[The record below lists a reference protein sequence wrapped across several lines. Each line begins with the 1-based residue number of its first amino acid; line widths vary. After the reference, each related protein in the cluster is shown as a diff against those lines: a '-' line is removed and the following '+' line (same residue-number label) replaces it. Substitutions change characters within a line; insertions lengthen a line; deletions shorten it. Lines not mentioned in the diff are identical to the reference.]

1 MNLDDLLTS
10 VHDHIAKA
18 VEEGD
23 SGAEALL
30 TQIATKLHHFAGTI
44 LRPVAS
50 IAKTVT
56 EAAVTAET
64 DVKSE
69 MQKLRDTAEKYLRE
83 GEELF
88 RG

>member
-1 MNLDDLLTS
+1 MNLDELLTS

-18 VEEGD
+18 IEEGD

-30 TQIATKLHHFAGTI
+30 TQISSKLHHFGAMV

-56 EAAVTAET
+56 EGVSAAEDEAKN
-64 DVKSE
+64 DLK
-69 MQKLRDTAEKYLRE
+69 KLRDTAEKYLRE